1 MKKLIP
7 SSRWLCAL
15 GLSTAF
21 AWPMAS
27 AWAQPSYPSKPVRIV
42 VQFAAGGGSDTL
54 ARAIADGL
62 SRRLGQPVIVEN
74 KAGAG
79 GIIGADY
86 VAKAAPDGY
95 TVLLTI
101 PGAVTS
107 FKAIYK
113 KLPYDP
119 ETDLRLISDIALP
132 RTVLAVNPSV
142 PAQNYKELLDLVKKA
157 PGK

>member
-1 MKKLIP
+1 MIKVTP
-7 SSRWLCAL
+7 PTRWLHAL
-15 GLSTAF
+15 GLCAAF
-21 AWPMAS
+21 ALPPAG
-27 AWAQPSYPSKPVRIV
+27 AWAQGTYPNKPVRIV

-86 VAKAAPDGY
+86 VAKAPPDGY
-95 TVLLTI
+95 TLLLSV

-107 FKAIYK
+107 F
-113 KLPYDP
+113 
-119 ETDLRLISDIALP
+119 R
-132 RTVLAVNPSV
+132 R
-142 PAQNYKELLDLVKKA
+142 
-157 PGK
+157 

>member
-1 MKKLIP
+1 MNPMTP
-7 SSRWLCAL
+7 STHWLHAL
-15 GLSTAF
+15 GLCTAL
-21 AWPMAS
+21 ALPMAG
-27 AWAQPSYPSKPVRIV
+27 AWAQSAFPAKPVRIV

-62 SRRLGQPVIVEN
+62 SKRLGQPVIVDN

-95 TVLLTI
+95 TLLLSI

-107 FKAIYK
+107 F
-113 KLPYDP
+113 
-119 ETDLRLISDIALP
+119 
-132 RTVLAVNPSV
+132 
-142 PAQNYKELLDLVKKA
+142 
-157 PGK
+157 

>member
-1 MKKLIP
+1 M
-7 SSRWLCAL
+7 SRTHRHARWLRAL
-15 GLSTAF
+15 GLSVSLLLPLTG
-21 AWPMAS
+21 S
-27 AWAQPSYPSKPVRIV
+27 WAQSAYPNKPVRIV

-79 GIIGADY
+79 GIIGADH

-107 FKAIYK
+107 F
-113 KLPYDP
+113 
-119 ETDLRLISDIALP
+119 
-132 RTVLAVNPSV
+132 
-142 PAQNYKELLDLVKKA
+142 
-157 PGK
+157 